1 MIKNI
6 DIKKT
11 YRYIAVNYM
20 FAIGCNKS
28 VCHLVQTVGLNTE
41 MFVPWAKRFIKDT
54 KLPFEFLKLGHLP
67 LSGKSESYGLVVT
80 VAIKKH
86 PSITR
91 NEIFASFAKWELPL
105 TIMRRVAHFFWSGN
119 MR

>member
-1 MIKNI
+1 MIKNV

-80 VAIKKH
+80 VSIKKH
-86 PSITR
+86 PPSL
-91 NEIFASFAKWELPL
+91 EMKFL
-105 TIMRRVAHFFWSGN
+105 GN
-119 MR
+119 YLV